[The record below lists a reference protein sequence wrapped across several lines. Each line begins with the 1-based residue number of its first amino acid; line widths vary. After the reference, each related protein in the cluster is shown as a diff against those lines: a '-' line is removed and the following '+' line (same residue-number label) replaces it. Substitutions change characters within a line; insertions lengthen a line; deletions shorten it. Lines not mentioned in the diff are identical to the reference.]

1 MRSVLFLILL
11 VVDHLTELPVV
22 QLVISTRVK
31 LSECCSHLLICQ
43 VLADCHELLKQE
55 EKLFKM
61 TK

>member
-11 VVDHLTELPVV
+11 VVDHLTELSVV

-31 LSECCSHLLICQ
+31 LSKCYSYLFIRQ

-55 EKLFKM
+55 EKLFKV

>member
-11 VVDHLTELPVV
+11 VVDHLTELSVV

-31 LSECCSHLLICQ
+31 LSECYSHLLVCQ
-43 VLADCHELLKQE
+43 VLADCHELLKQG
-55 EKLFKM
+55 EKLSKM

>member
-11 VVDHLTELPVV
+11 VVDHLTELSVV

-31 LSECCSHLLICQ
+31 LSECYSHLLVCQ
-43 VLADCHELLKQE
+43 VLADCHELLKHG
-55 EKLFKM
+55 EKLYKM